1 MLLNAIPSLYVNSNL
16 VRSGCFEWSSSDE
29 EIPKDSVNARERLRG
44 GGSKFKLTTTR
55 HKPSNPTRRESCRR
69 TDDKELRI
77 RDPKPKTFAKLKT
90 KLSTAKQAMFR
101 KKKGDTDVTIRG
113 DRSTNISVADV
124 CERCNSETVPL
135 LKSSKTLRQGRSSG
149 FKCDVK
155 LQNKKSLLIPD
166 LNLKPIFGDNPSIER
181 HEERRRQ
188 VLEASNSSKTTVLN
202 TKHIKDRGEPDDS
215 RDRNPRQIKSQY
227 ETAMNNSSV
236 MGNSDPRKIPED
248 NHVSLEKRV
257 AFKMVE
263 LTRVPPVYWKKDGF
277 RSASQIR
284 NANSLPFIS
293 GKPSDVP
300 KPRETKT
307 ACLLNSQQETQF
319 PAPQYP
325 ATQFPA
331 TTTKSSKNSRR
342 SKETKNSSV
351 HNENVQEYGAISNDV
366 IEKDSP
372 IPAETSRHLEHYPYV
387 SHDSVK
393 YLFKNRIGQGDH
405 FSTRSW
411 MDKIQSHESDE
422 SETLLAPKPQVTLS
436 TCLDLTPLSDA
447 ARIRPIEK
455 PAQRFYV
462 LLMFCAVTC
471 MQVIVSNTWN
481 SIADSVLFAFPYCK
495 PNSIALLS
503 NWGSLSL
510 LFCILPVC
518 YLLHKKGLRISILLA
533 CGLCTLGAGIR
544 CLPLGPDRFILLAH
558 IGSILNAMGG
568 VTYGPAIVMLSSTW
582 FPADE
587 RTFATGVGTSLSLLG
602 VAATYFLGPLMVSDP
617 TTYSKDSD
625 YVRELIRDE
634 ILFYMTLAFMAE
646 LCLFTLLVFCFP
658 DKPEHP
664 TSKASSVSLSL
675 NLSCLES
682 VKLLIKNRPVTLLA
696 ISSGLLS
703 GAASP
708 WLSLLTMI
716 LTQLN
721 ISQSIAAN
729 IGFWTMICGCVLG
742 LVVSKLSDQY
752 PGYIKQNLVTF
763 ASLSTVM
770 FTWIALMIL
779 SSSPGKLL
787 AAVLIGISSSW
798 ATSALFYELGAEIA
812 YPVPESI
819 VAGFMSS
826 VSSLAVATVNAYIY
840 FFSFVDISWLNYALV
855 LFSLCSVLCLIFVNA
870 VYNRSKLDRSNINN
884 VQ

>member
-1 MLLNAIPSLYVNSNL
+1 
-16 VRSGCFEWSSSDE
+16 
-29 EIPKDSVNARERLRG
+29 
-44 GGSKFKLTTTR
+44 
-55 HKPSNPTRRESCRR
+55 
-69 TDDKELRI
+69 
-77 RDPKPKTFAKLKT
+77 
-90 KLSTAKQAMFR
+90 MFR
-101 KKKGDTDVTIRG
+101 KKKGDTDVTTRG

-124 CERCNSETVPL
+124 CESPSIERHEERRRQVLEAFN
-135 LKSSKTLRQGRSSG
+135 SSKTTVLNTKHIKDRGEPDDSRDRNP
-149 FKCDVK
+149 K
-155 LQNKKSLLIPD
+155 QN

-215 RDRNPRQIKSQY
+215 RDRNPKQIKSQY

-331 TTTKSSKNSRR
+331 TTSKHRISTKYDASMYDFKRHTSKLSYSNLAKSSKNSRRSKETKNSSVHNENVQEIFSAKSSKNSRR

-770 FTWIALMIL
+770 FTWIALMVGHIVPF
-779 SSSPGKLL
+779 SQGKLL